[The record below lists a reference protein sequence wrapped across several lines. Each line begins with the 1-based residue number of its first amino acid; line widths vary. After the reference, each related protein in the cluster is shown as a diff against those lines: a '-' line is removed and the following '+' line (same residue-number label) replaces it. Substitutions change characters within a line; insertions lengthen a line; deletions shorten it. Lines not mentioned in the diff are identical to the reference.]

1 MRQSPAP
8 RAPGRCRAPV
18 LSHSGRSAGLTAFVV
33 TMLALVLVAA
43 SLIIGRVS
51 GGAEPTPATRSA
63 EAGFARDMQIHHDQA
78 VEMSMIVRDL
88 TDSPDIRLLAYDIA
102 TSQSQQAG
110 QMFGWLATWG
120 LPQSSPEPA
129 MTWMHRP
136 LPSGEGHSHA
146 APATTSEVPAA
157 MPGMATREQLD
168 ELKTLR
174 GVAAERMFLQLMIAH
189 HEGGVDM
196 ADAVLERSDYPVV
209 TDLAGSITKAQQS
222 EIQLMEDLLAERL

>member
-1 MRQSPAP
+1 MSP
-8 RAPGRCRAPV
+8 
-18 LSHSGRSAGLTAFVV
+18 SGRSAGLTAFVA

-43 SLIIGRVS
+43 SLIIGRATA
-51 GGAEPTPATRSA
+51 GPDPLPNTRSA

-88 TDSPDIRLLAYDIA
+88 TDSPDIRLLAFDIA

-136 LPSGEGHSHA
+136 LPSGENHVHGV
-146 APATTSEVPAA
+146 PDATSAVPEA
-157 MPGMATREQLD
+157 MPGMATRAQLE

-174 GVAAERMFLQLMIAH
+174 GVAAERMFLRLMIAH
-189 HEGGVDM
+189 HEGGIDM
-196 ADAVLERSDYPVV
+196 ADALLQRSDYPVV
-209 TDLAGSITKAQQS
+209 TDLAGSIAKAQQS
-222 EIQLMEDLLAERL
+222 EIQLMEDLLAERQ

>member
-1 MRQSPAP
+1 MSP
-8 RAPGRCRAPV
+8 
-18 LSHSGRSAGLTAFVV
+18 SGRSAGLTAFVA

-43 SLIIGRVS
+43 SLIIGRATAGPDPLPS
-51 GGAEPTPATRSA
+51 TRSA

-136 LPSGEGHSHA
+136 LPSGESHVHGVPDA
-146 APATTSEVPAA
+146 TSEVPEA
-157 MPGMATREQLD
+157 MPGMATRAQLE

-174 GVAAERMFLQLMIAH
+174 GVAAERMFLRLMIAH
-189 HEGGVDM
+189 HEGGIDM
-196 ADAVLERSDYPVV
+196 ADALLQRSDYPVV
-209 TDLAGSITKAQQS
+209 TDLAGSIAKAQQS
-222 EIQLMEDLLAERL
+222 EIQLMEDLLAERQ

>member
-1 MRQSPAP
+1 
-8 RAPGRCRAPV
+8 
-18 LSHSGRSAGLTAFVV
+18 
-33 TMLALVLVAA
+33 MLALVLVAA
-43 SLIIGRVS
+43 SLIIGRATA
-51 GGAEPTPATRSA
+51 GPDPLPNTRSA

-136 LPSGEGHSHA
+136 LPSGESHVHGVPDA
-146 APATTSEVPAA
+146 TSEVPEA
-157 MPGMATREQLD
+157 MPGMATRAQLE
-168 ELKTLR
+168 ELRTLR
-174 GVAAERMFLQLMIAH
+174 GVAAERMFLRLMIAH
-189 HEGGVDM
+189 HEGGIDM
-196 ADAVLERSDYPVV
+196 ADALLQRSDYPVV
-209 TDLAGSITKAQQS
+209 TDLAGSIAKAQQS
-222 EIQLMEDLLAERL
+222 EIQLMQDLLAERQ

>member
-1 MRQSPAP
+1 
-8 RAPGRCRAPV
+8 
-18 LSHSGRSAGLTAFVV
+18 
-33 TMLALVLVAA
+33 
-43 SLIIGRVS
+43 
-51 GGAEPTPATRSA
+51 
-63 EAGFARDMQIHHDQA
+63 
-78 VEMSMIVRDL
+78 
-88 TDSPDIRLLAYDIA
+88 
-102 TSQSQQAG
+102 
-110 QMFGWLATWG
+110 
-120 LPQSSPEPA
+120 
-129 MTWMHRP
+129 
-136 LPSGEGHSHA
+136 
-146 APATTSEVPAA
+146 

>member
-1 MRQSPAP
+1 M
-8 RAPGRCRAPV
+8 
-18 LSHSGRSAGLTAFVV
+18 SHSQRSTGLTAFVV
-33 TMLALVLVAA
+33 TVLAVVLVAG
-43 SLIIGRVS
+43 SLIIGRTS
-51 GGAEPTPATRSA
+51 AGADPQPTTRSA
-63 EAGFARDMQIHHDQA
+63 EAGFARDMQVHHDQA

-120 LPQSSPEPA
+120 LPQASPEPP

-136 LPSGEGHSHA
+136 IPQGDSHA
-146 APATTSEVPAA
+146 AHNLPAAVGEVPAV
-157 MPGMATREQLD
+157 MPGMATRAQLD
-168 ELKTLR
+168 ELRTLS
-174 GVAAERMFLQLMIAH
+174 GIAAERMFLELMIAH

-222 EIQLMEDLLAERL
+222 EIQLMEELLAART